1 MKSHEIK
8 FKGLNQNY
16 SIFIGNNALSLLP
29 KKIRSLCPKA
39 KKIALV
45 IDKRIPKKYKKLIK
59 KKLKNYDL
67 LILSFTAS
75 EKNKSFKKVNF
86 YLNKILSKNFNR
98 SDLVIAVGGGITGDV
113 AGFVASIFKRGIN
126 FINIPTTLLAQVD
139 SAIGGKTGVNS
150 NHGKN
155 LVGSFYQPKLV
166 ISDTSFLNSL
176 SKKEIICGYAEILK
190 HSIIKDKKFFYWL
203 KKNTK
208 HIFSKKSKEL
218 IYAIKKS
225 CQIKMYFVNKDV
237 NEKGLRMILNF
248 GHTFAHAIEVKNNY
262 SKKITHGEAVLSGMI
277 LAARVSLI
285 KKECNKRIIDE
296 ISKIYDDNNLSYT
309 YKKYLNTNSI
319 NSLIPYLKNDKKNDD
334 DKINFILLK
343 KIGKTSLPN
352 KNKISLNNLRKL
364 SKSIA
369 QC

>member
-16 SIFIGNNALSLLP
+16 SIFIGNNTLNLLP
-29 KKIRSLCPKA
+29 EKIRSICPKA

-45 IDKRIPKKYKKLIK
+45 IDKKIPDKYKKLIK
-59 KKLKNYDL
+59 NKLKNYDL
-67 LILSFTAS
+67 LILPFTAS
-75 EKNKSFKKVNF
+75 EKNKSLQKVNF
-86 YLNKILSKNFNR
+86 YLNKILSKNLNR
-98 SDLVIAVGGGITGDV
+98 SDLIIALGGGITGDV

-150 NHGKN
+150 SHGKN

-190 HSIIKDKKFFYWL
+190 HSIIKDKKFFEWL

-208 HIFSKKSKEL
+208 KILLKKNKEL

-225 CQIKMYFVNKDV
+225 CIIKMYFVNKDI
-237 NEKGLRMILNF
+237 NEKNLRMILNF

-277 LAARVSLI
+277 LATRLSLA
-285 KKECNKRIIDE
+285 KKVCS
-296 ISKIYDDNNLSYT
+296 SKTVDKIENIYNNNGLAYT
-309 YKKYLNTNSI
+309 YKKYFKQKEIKN
-319 NSLIPYLKNDKKNDD
+319 LIPFLKNDKKNDD
-334 DKINFILLK
+334 NKINFILLK
-343 KIGKTSLPN
+343 EIGKTALPN
-352 KNKISLNNLRKL
+352 KYKISLNNLKKI
-364 SKSIA
+364 SKTIV
-369 QC
+369 QY